1 MFRQLWFTPT
11 SSCRFKSQEKV
22 GSQLTDIGMSC
33 EQSSYPEA
41 RLQKLV
47 ELRCQREVIERWM
60 ECSGT
65 PGDSQVQLQEMLD
78 HVKSELQ
85 TLEAVSPVDR
95 DETNM
100 SQAD

>member
-1 MFRQLWFTPT
+1 MFRQLWFTPI
-11 SSCRFKSQEKV
+11 SSRPFKSQKKV
-22 GSQLTDIGMSC
+22 GSQLTDMGMSC

-78 HVKSELQ
+78 HVRSELQ
-85 TLEAVSPVDR
+85 TLETASPVDK
-95 DETNM
+95 DGTNIN
-100 SQAD
+100 QAG